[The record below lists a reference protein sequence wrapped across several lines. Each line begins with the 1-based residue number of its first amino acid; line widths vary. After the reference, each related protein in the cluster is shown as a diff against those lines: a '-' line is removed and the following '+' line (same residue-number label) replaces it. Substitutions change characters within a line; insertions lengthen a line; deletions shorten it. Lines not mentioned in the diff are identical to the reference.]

1 MSKEVL
7 ILFGTQSGNSED
19 LASQLAKSAES
30 HNLVPTVQ
38 DMEETSVQQMAQ
50 SERILIICSTW
61 GEGEMPDSAEDLWDS
76 ISAGDA
82 PKMENTHFSIC
93 AL

>member
-30 HNLVPTVQ
+30 HNLTAKVQ
-38 DMEETSVQQMAQ
+38 DMEETS
-50 SERILIICSTW
+50 
-61 GEGEMPDSAEDLWDS
+61 
-76 ISAGDA
+76 
-82 PKMENTHFSIC
+82 
-93 AL
+93 